1 LKATK
6 KSAAPQLWLTAHERK
21 RQVLAF
27 VLRHVQAN
35 GYPPTIRGT
44 AKGIGVSTTRAQ
56 QLFEALVE
64 EGIVGHKPGMARTYT
79 VDRDAAA
86 RYLDRP

>member
-1 LKATK
+1 LKTK
-6 KSAAPQLWLTAHERK
+6 RTTTREWLTAHERK
-21 RQVLAF
+21 GQVLAF